1 MPIEGLKLIGESIND
16 SVPATHRLYEDKNL
30 DEIVA
35 LARFQDERGAAY
47 IDVNVGTRPPAF
59 MAELVKRIQG
69 ATAKPL
75 SIDTPDVAI
84 AEEGLEAYDPDHA
97 NGLRPILNSISMSR
111 LEMFDLYAMQPFIPI
126 LLATEDVDESGGA
139 RMNLTAGATYQTLK
153 KFVRIASERI
163 PDFTNDQCILDPGIM
178 PIASDT
184 QGNFKRLMDSIRL
197 IHQDPDLKGVNMSVG
212 LSNFTVMLPSTRAD
226 GSPVKGPLES
236 AFLTL
241 AMPFGLNMVIGS
253 VKRKYGVLE
262 ETHPALQCLK
272 DILRLDGVEIV
283 TRVVQF
289 YS

>member
-163 PDFTNDQCILDPGIM
+163 PDFTNVQCILDPGIM

-197 IHQDPDLKGVNMSVG
+197 IHQDPDR
-212 LSNFTVMLPSTRAD
+212 RA
-226 GSPVKGPLES
+226 
-236 AFLTL
+236 
-241 AMPFGLNMVIGS
+241 
-253 VKRKYGVLE
+253 
-262 ETHPALQCLK
+262 
-272 DILRLDGVEIV
+272 
-283 TRVVQF
+283 
-289 YS
+289 